1 MDEPYIT
8 VQAGRFMDL
17 LDTEAFVFIL
27 KDLGIEEWGGFP
39 SAVEAFLEAEGTSFD
54 FFDR

>member
-8 VQAGRFMDL
+8 VQASRFMDL

-27 KDLGIEEWGGFP
+27 KDLGIEDWGGFLP
-39 SAVEAFLEAEGTSFD
+39 AVEKFLEAEGTSFD

>member
-1 MDEPYIT
+1 
-8 VQAGRFMDL
+8 MDL

-27 KDLGIEEWGGFP
+27 KDLGIEEWEGFLP
-39 SAVEAFLEAEGTSFD
+39 AVEEFLEAEGTSFD